1 MCLFIDGYSTDE
13 VIYQWQAP
21 SEAAVDIYDDVTLS
35 QFDIVSIWTKNNTY
49 SNAIGRPLWTSS
61 LSSSLSS

>member
-1 MCLFIDGYSTDE
+1 MCLFIDGYTTDE
-13 VIYQWQAP
+13 VVYQWQAP

-49 SNAIGRPLWTSS
+49 SNAIGRPL
-61 LSSSLSS
+61 